1 MMPTI
6 INVIKKNSISDVDVL
21 KIKISQILIITS
33 ENAVHTAMAVDVGIS
48 FKANDKK

>member
-1 MMPTI
+1 MMPTMI
-6 INVIKKNSISDVDVL
+6 KVMKKNSINDVDVL

-33 ENAVHTAMAVDVGIS
+33 ENAVQTAMAVDVGIS

>member
-1 MMPTI
+1 MPTM

-21 KIKISQILIITS
+21 KIKISQNFIITR
-33 ENAVHTAMAVDVGIS
+33 ENAVQTAIAVDVGMS